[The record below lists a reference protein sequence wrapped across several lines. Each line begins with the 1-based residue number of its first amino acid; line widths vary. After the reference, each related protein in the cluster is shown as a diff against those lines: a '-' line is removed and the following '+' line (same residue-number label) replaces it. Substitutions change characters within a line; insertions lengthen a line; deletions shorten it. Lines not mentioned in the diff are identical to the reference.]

1 MKSFFINSDI
11 EKYLLSLDSS
21 TISKTIRIIELLEK
35 YEYKL
40 GMPYTKQI
48 QKNLYEL
55 RIQGRQNIR
64 LFYCF
69 HQNKIVF
76 VHAFIKKTNKTPSK
90 EINTAIKRIK
100 SLTHT

>member
-21 TISKTIRIIELLEK
+21 SVSKTIRIIELLEK

-76 VHAFIKKTNKTPSK
+76 VHAFIKKQTKPRPKKLTPPS
-90 EINTAIKRIK
+90 NV
-100 SLTHT
+100 LNL

>member
-21 TISKTIRIIELLEK
+21 SVSKTIRIIELLEK

-100 SLTHT
+100 SLTHI

>member
-21 TISKTIRIIELLEK
+21 TISNTIRIIELLEK